1 MKTASLLRDRLE
13 IHIASLE
20 LHCSGQSQAQ
30 SPPRCKEREVRL
42 LDMQGWEG
50 CWQPLCRPFTTGC
63 GLIDNGRTTF

>member
-1 MKTASLLRDRLE
+1 MKTASLIRDRLE

-20 LHCSGQSQAQ
+20 LHCSRQARHRAH
-30 SPPRCKEREVRL
+30 PGARRGRWGY